1 MKPGGKIRIAISI
14 VIMMILAYLATG
26 FLYELYR
33 YAIKNA
39 IVDARVKDIVLD
51 GSDFT
56 PIFRLLGAGI
66 NAFFVMIMTGIYAG
80 AILIGGLILLI
91 PFRLIG
97 LNKKRC
103 IEKQE
108 YKIVKYAYIIILPL
122 SFLTGGALTRFSFL
136 VPLLLLNA
144 IWELLVLVLCVIPLK
159 THSSDSDSADCR
171 NA

>member
-56 PIFRLLGAGI
+56 PIFRLLGAGV

-97 LNKKRC
+97 
-103 IEKQE
+103 
-108 YKIVKYAYIIILPL
+108 
-122 SFLTGGALTRFSFL
+122 
-136 VPLLLLNA
+136 
-144 IWELLVLVLCVIPLK
+144 
-159 THSSDSDSADCR
+159 
-171 NA
+171 